1 MRIPPRSPLRF
12 GAALLGSTV
21 ALGLLGALPAHA
33 EPVDGPAATVSGPLP
48 ATADS
53 YPFMSAD
60 GPEIPPIDEGDP
72 IEVNLAAY
80 DYVEEEF
87 LLEGT
92 AEHPDAG
99 TTPYLTRMVVRRPAQ
114 ADDFSGST
122 FLEWNNVSFGHDI
135 EIDWFLSHD
144 YFMDEGHV
152 WVGLSAQRVGVDAL
166 RAWDSDRYGDLTVG
180 GAELLDAPAFDIY
193 SQTARALRSPLGV
206 DPLPGFDVGTI
217 IATGHSQSAR
227 YLSEY
232 HNQFHP
238 HHEDVD
244 AFMIHGA
251 PSALDESATPVMRL
265 MAETDV
271 RARAESQ
278 EPDSEHFRRWEV
290 AGTAHVGYTEYLT
303 FAPLIARENPATE
316 PQQCDLP
323 PFSRV
328 PFHYVLNAA
337 YDHAIDW
344 VEEGTAPPT
353 APRLEWDDAT
363 TASRDDH
370 GNQLGGIR
378 LVEHEVA
385 TALNHGDNTGDP
397 FCVLL
402 GAHIPFEDETV
413 RELYPRRGGYAAQ
426 VLETVNEAQHS
437 GYIRHEDA
445 HESRTTALETHF
457 PWW

>member
-1 MRIPPRSPLRF
+1 MIPRSPHRTCAATIGLVLVLGPV
-12 GAALLGSTV
+12 GAP
-21 ALGLLGALPAHA
+21 PAHA
-33 EPVDGPAATVSGPLP
+33 EPEGVPAATVSGPVP
-48 ATADS
+48 VTDDS

-72 IEVNLAAY
+72 IEVDLSAH

-87 LLEGT
+87 LLDGT
-92 AEHPDAG
+92 AEHLDG
-99 TTPYLTRMVVRRPAQ
+99 GSTPFTTRMVVRRPARTE
-114 ADDFSGST
+114 AFSGTT

-144 YFMDEGHV
+144 YFMSEGHV

-166 RAWDSDRYGDLTVG
+166 RAWDPERYGELTVG
-180 GAELLDAPAFDIY
+180 EPGLADAPAFDVY
-193 SQTARALRSPLGV
+193 SQTARTLRDPQGV
-206 DPLPGFDVGTI
+206 DPLPGFDIDTI

-227 YLSEY
+227 YLSGY
-232 HNQFHP
+232 HNRVQP
-238 HHEDVD
+238 DQGVVD

-251 PSALDESATPVMRL
+251 PTPLDASGTPVMRL

-271 RARAESQ
+271 RSRAEGE
-278 EPDSEHFRRWEV
+278 EPDTEHFRRWEV
-290 AGTAHVGYTEYLT
+290 AGTAHVGRTEYLT

-316 PQQCDLP
+316 PQRCDRP
-323 PFSRV
+323 PLSRI
-328 PFHYVLNAA
+328 PFHYVLNAG
-337 YDHAIDW
+337 YDHLIDW
-344 VEEGTAPPT
+344 VEDGTAPPT

-363 TASRDDH
+363 TASRDEH

-385 TALNHGDNTGDP
+385 TALNDGHNSGDP
-397 FCVLL
+397 FCFLM
-402 GAHIPFEDETV
+402 GAHVPFEEETL
-413 RELYPRRGGYAAQ
+413 RELYPRRSDQVSQ
-426 VLETVNEAQHS
+426 VLQAVNRTQRA

-445 HESRTTALETHF
+445 HESRRAALETDY

>member
-1 MRIPPRSPLRF
+1 MSPRSPRRF
-12 GAALLGSTV
+12 GALLLAPTV
-21 ALGLLGALPAHA
+21 SLGLLGAVPARA
-33 EPVDGPAATVSGPLP
+33 EPVDGATATVSGPVP
-48 ATADS
+48 VTADS

-60 GPEIPPIDEGDP
+60 GPEVPPIQEEDP
-72 IEVNLAAY
+72 IEADLAAH

-99 TTPYLTRMVVRRPAQ
+99 AVPYLTRMVVRRPAR
-114 ADDFSGST
+114 ADDFSGT
-122 FLEWNNVSFGHDI
+122 AFLEWNNVSFGQDI
-135 EIDWFLSHD
+135 EIDWFLSHE
-144 YFMDEGHV
+144 YFMGEGHV

-166 RAWDSDRYGDLTVG
+166 RAWDPDRYGDLTVG
-180 GAELLDAPAFDIY
+180 GPELSDAPAFDIY
-193 SQTARALRSPLGV
+193 SQTARALREPLGV
-206 DPLPGFDVGTI
+206 DPLPGFGVDTVV
-217 IATGHSQSAR
+217 ATGHSQSAR
-227 YLSEY
+227 YLAEY
-232 HNQFHP
+232 HNRFHP
-238 HHEDVD
+238 DHEAVD

-251 PSALDESATPVMRL
+251 PTALDESSTPVMRL

-271 RARAESQ
+271 RFRAQSQ

-290 AGTAHVGYTEYLT
+290 AGTAHVGHTEYRT

-316 PQQCDLP
+316 PQRCDRP
-323 PFSRV
+323 PYSRV

-337 YDHAIDW
+337 YDHVIDW
-344 VEEGTAPPT
+344 VEDGAAPPV

-363 TASRDDH
+363 TASRDEH

-402 GAHIPFEDETV
+402 GTHVPFEEETL

-426 VLETVNEAQHS
+426 VLQAVNRAQRG

-445 HESRTTALETHF
+445 HESRRSALEASY